1 MTIRISVPLGETRI
15 SQCRTRFFRWGGKNK
30 IKGFVFV
37 LFWSIL
43 FWSIDGM
50 GWCRWGQCVLWEE
63 GARCL
68 TSYLCVSSSVMNQL
82 TGMLLITLVVSV
94 AVVTAQPQQA
104 TRYSTTED
112 NKLFSSWD
120 KPLNQVVKRLENKI
134 DTCIDQEDVGE
145 MMIWS
150 DRFLLF

>member
-1 MTIRISVPLGETRI
+1 
-15 SQCRTRFFRWGGKNK
+15 
-30 IKGFVFV
+30 
-37 LFWSIL
+37 
-43 FWSIDGM
+43 
-50 GWCRWGQCVLWEE
+50 
-63 GARCL
+63 
-68 TSYLCVSSSVMNQL
+68 MNQL

-145 MMIWS
+145 MMI
-150 DRFLLF
+150 